1 MIVDAVV
8 DVVVVELVAV
18 GVMDTLDLALSPDT
32 GLTASQLT
40 SVEVISLMVTSTQK
54 LIGRK

>member
-18 GVMDTLDLALSPDT
+18 GAIDTLDLALPPDT